1 MASAAIEITSQ
12 EDFLI
17 HYNDFKARFAQM
29 QPEKEVI
36 VRDPEMDVEGYEW
49 NTIKGGKRILEE
61 NHDIKLIFEF
71 FPMALRA
78 NDVKPDS
85 VLNYL
90 LDAGFHIYVID
101 ENMRLLDF
109 STDEFCIRHANYSAM
124 NLFCERTFN

>member
-1 MASAAIEITSQ
+1 
-12 EDFLI
+12 
-17 HYNDFKARFAQM
+17 
-29 QPEKEVI
+29 
-36 VRDPEMDVEGYEW
+36 MDVEGYEW

-78 NDVKPDS
+78 NGVKPDS
-85 VLNYL
+85 VLKYL
-90 LDAGFHIYVID
+90 LDVGFHIYVID

-124 NLFCERTFN
+124 NLFCERAFN